1 MGTSWCCTELSGKH
15 LPTTGQDPE
24 SPPSREEP
32 LLTSPRFLNYSSDGR
47 NTNMEASE
55 RQQENSFAPHSP
67 RKQSRGSGMDVGSE
81 VRLRDLSETIDGAV
95 GQYQIPGV

>member
-1 MGTSWCCTELSGKH
+1 
-15 LPTTGQDPE
+15 
-24 SPPSREEP
+24 
-32 LLTSPRFLNYSSDGR
+32 
-47 NTNMEASE
+47 MEASE